1 MKSNMLVFT
10 YFRGY
15 IFLLIYLF
23 IIIIYIINLIN
34 NSGIYYIDSIS
45 LGRELATNLVICYLP
60 EQHKKRSDHH
70 PFVFLLL
77 DLDCKS
83 MIGTICMHSII
94 NSVLIRC

>member
-1 MKSNMLVFT
+1 MLVFT